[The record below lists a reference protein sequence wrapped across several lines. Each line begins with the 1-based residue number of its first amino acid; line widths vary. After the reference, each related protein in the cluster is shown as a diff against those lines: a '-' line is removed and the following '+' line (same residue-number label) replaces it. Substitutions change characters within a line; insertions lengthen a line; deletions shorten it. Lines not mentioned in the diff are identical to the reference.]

1 MADGQLAKVIKI
13 DRHGS
18 RATLTIDGEPFPW
31 AIATVADVRV
41 DMDQEMPSVTLT
53 IFADR
58 VVVIQDVTPD
68 A

>member
-13 DRHGS
+13 DRRGQ
-18 RATLTIDGEPFPW
+18 RATLTIDGELFPW
-31 AIATVADVRV
+31 AIAAIADVRV
-41 DMDQEMPSVTLT
+41 ALDQEMPSVTVT